1 VFVYAAGD
9 SECASCQS
17 EGVIRVNA
25 DNEGGFIG
33 SVVVDERQDDDGCGT
48 SRCPWIISSRPG
60 QVSRSSH
67 TSTAVLT
74 QLNFINIANQHK

>member
-9 SECASCQS
+9 SECTICRS

-33 SVVVDERQDDDGCGT
+33 SVVVDERQDEDGCGT

-60 QVSRSSH
+60 QVSRSVITPTH
-67 TSTAVLT
+67 W
-74 QLNFINIANQHK
+74 QEHK